1 MSTFI
6 PKNNLHIHTNRE
18 LQCNEEHPRCAN
30 CIRLEIPCEWPSP
43 RPKVQHASP
52 QSASLEPSSI
62 SRENS
67 YVSSPLPVST
77 VTVRPTFT
85 LEDMQLLHHW
95 TTRVYL
101 FHDPLGEDEKWIWSE
116 GVVEVAFQH
125 PFLLHGILALSALHK
140 TLVDS
145 QGNRASLLAQAD
157 IHMSASIA
165 TYLKLIEESAQETV
179 VPCFLL
185 SSVCFAYNLATAQ
198 VEEPE
203 DPLCA
208 ILHCFRLLRGVKV
221 VIGQHWEQLQQNE
234 IIKRLL
240 APARFVDQLPLP
252 ENTECTPILNLKQL
266 AYELESP
273 QKEVCMEAI
282 ENLQNTFL
290 RTTLCSS
297 QKQEHSIIMTW

>member
-1 MSTFI
+1 M
-6 PKNNLHIHTNRE
+6 
-18 LQCNEEHPRCAN
+18 
-30 CIRLEIPCEWPSP
+30 
-43 RPKVQHASP
+43 
-52 QSASLEPSSI
+52 
-62 SRENS
+62 
-67 YVSSPLPVST
+67 
-77 VTVRPTFT
+77 FT

-101 FHDPLGEDEKWIWSE
+101 FYDSIGENDKQIWSE
-116 GVVEVAFQH
+116 GVVDVAFQH
-125 PFLLHGILALSALHK
+125 PFLLHGLLALSALHK

-157 IHMSASIA
+157 VHMSASIA
-165 TYLKLIEESAQETV
+165 TYLRLLRESAEETV

-185 SSVCFAYNLATAQ
+185 SSICFAYNLATAQ

-203 DPLCA
+203 DPIDA

-234 IIKRLL
+234 IIRCLL
-240 APARFVDQLPLP
+240 APTRFVDQFPLP
-252 ENTECTPILNLKQL
+252 EDAECTPLLDLKQL
-266 AYELESP
+266 ADELEAP
-273 QKEVCMEAI
+273 QKEICMEAI
-282 ENLQNTFL
+282 EDLHKTFL